1 MPKFTH
7 PHGRDPAGR
16 DGGIPGM
23 RWPMSITYQFDLSHL
38 DPDRTYT
45 FHKRGRVYP
54 IQRHTPATL
63 AAAVSGNRRLDA
75 ARHRITHFVSGVAT
89 SPSDGVVIQAVRTP
103 VTVDGPKGPGTQTY
117 NQLVTFA
124 ISIPGADDPLND
136 AEDLACA
143 LLFLHNNLANLS
155 SQQDFTV
162 PTYILDTCIRPNA
175 GDLAQQL
182 GELVLQGESWI
193 SDPYAVMVSPT
204 QHLLYPSP
212 PTPEAFAKDPLLWR
226 EGRDP
231 LIERLLTTRSQPTDS
246 GSQPGDWVYS
256 QRLNID
262 ALQPALSGSLGA
274 ALAAA
279 KNAEELEGITW
290 NVQSA
295 VASTDYDATPGV
307 PAQRG
312 AAAAD
317 AQAGADDVTWTVTNL
332 SPGSGLS
339 VDASS
344 LKVDMSKDTDNP
356 DYAGQ
361 LTLDCTNH
369 WLRHLSAY
377 VQFLKYS
384 GEGSS
389 QTLVPIDLGASDTEV
404 TKPDPSQPGHEIHY
418 YVNTKWPGD
427 FCNVKDPIWS
437 GMGFI
442 EPDHTKKFLTWVSPT
457 GTICGIPV
465 PAAPTTL
472 TVDYLPKDANVV
484 RIMWGG
490 LGRGPYDQ
498 DVCALGISFTAVFEL
513 ALPMI
518 LLMYDAAT
526 VDSKALTESVWN
538 HKGTMFNLAK
548 TIVTVVMNTK
558 LNAATMIQ
566 QDAEAIGKFLAES
579 LLPDLLQTGCA
590 YGVILLAQIAVGA
603 VVESIPFLDIASLI
617 FNGAITVAQLTQ
629 TIVEVVDSPFVFTTD
644 IARTFDL
651 ALTMNPDEA
660 MHEFPPEAIGG
671 TYQVSIA
678 FSSNA
683 TPAVTTFAM
692 PATTWS
698 DPLQLSFSS
707 LPSGGRIQVSVFMY
721 SPTGWQ
727 AGQGQSAWMDAKGD
741 GTGPNPATRTVSVTV
756 TNNAPPLDQF
766 SVYQFT
772 EKTILSGGSR
782 QWLGTTSVPPA
793 TQPTAT
799 VATDT
804 ELTRLGGVT
813 ISQSAGM
820 LGYSYQTNASQFTV
834 ENVSLLQNPQSAYAA
849 TSGIVVTPALAYQ
862 RTGPYDGSG
871 LNFYLDGNP
880 ATNIGEEA
888 HLRRLSLVW
897 TQSGGSQPPNLNPD
911 PSLSWG
917 RFPFPMDRLAGFN
930 DYVAGISFDVN
941 HSKIFVLQVPSS
953 GQSNETAPK
962 ACMFAGPGTRVGLVS
977 VPRAITFGMQGQ
989 IFVLEQ
995 GTCRIQAFD
1004 TSGNPLPC
1012 FDPTGSG
1019 TKQATMPLANA
1030 TAQTV
1035 WLDVA
1040 VEPQGYLYVL
1050 SYEGLGTS
1058 PDDYH
1063 LDLYRPDGSFL
1074 ARTDDFAAAA
1084 IAVDIIRD
1092 VYSLNYEV
1100 LQGAGTPEPSVSLW
1114 VPPVKA
1120 YRGSILS
1127 ITAPSLVLQETPQ
1140 TILTVTT
1147 DANTIIRL
1155 NGVTATLAD
1164 LKTGVTATAFG
1175 AMSSSGVLFATQ
1187 LFATS

>member
-1 MPKFTH
+1 
-7 PHGRDPAGR
+7 
-16 DGGIPGM
+16 
-23 RWPMSITYQFDLSHL
+23 MSITYQFDLSHL

-45 FHKRGRVYP
+45 LHKRGRVYP
-54 IQRHTPATL
+54 LRRHTRASL
-63 AAAVSGNRRLDA
+63 AEALGDDRRLQA
-75 ARHRITHFVSGVAT
+75 ARQRITHYVSGVAT

-124 ISIPGADDPLND
+124 ISIPGADSPLND

-143 LLFLHNNLANLS
+143 LLFMHNNLANLS
-155 SQQDFTV
+155 AQQDFTV
-162 PTYILDTCIRPNA
+162 PTYILGTCIRPNA

-182 GELVLQGESWI
+182 SELPLQGESWI
-193 SDPYAVMVSPT
+193 SDPYAVMTSAT

-212 PTPEAFAKDPLLWR
+212 PSPDALANDPLLWR

-231 LIERLLTTRSQPTDS
+231 LIERLLRMRNQPTDS

-256 QRLNID
+256 QRLNVD
-262 ALQPALSGSLGA
+262 VLQPALSGSLGA
-274 ALAAA
+274 ALRAA
-279 KNAEELEGITW
+279 KNAEQLEGITW
-290 NVQSA
+290 NTQDA
-295 VASTDYDATPGV
+295 VASSDYAASTEPPRSRRATG
-307 PAQRG
+307 PA
-312 AAAAD
+312 AT
-317 AQAGADDVTWTVTNL
+317 AGADDVTWTVTNL
-332 SPGSGLS
+332 SPGSGLD

-344 LKVDMSKDTDNP
+344 LKVDMTKDTDNP

-361 LTLDCTNH
+361 LTLNCTNN

-404 TKPDPSQPGHEIHY
+404 KVADPSEPGHYIYE

-427 FCNVKDPIWS
+427 FCNVKDPLWS

-472 TVDYLPKDANVV
+472 IVDYMPKDTNVV

-490 LGRGPYDQ
+490 MGRGPYDQ

-518 LLMYDAAT
+518 LLIYDAAT
-526 VDSKALTESVWN
+526 VDSAALTETVWN

-548 TIVTVVMNTK
+548 TIVSVVMNTK
-558 LNAATMIQ
+558 LNADTMIQ
-566 QDAEAIGKFLAES
+566 QDAEAIGKFLAET

-617 FNGAITVAQLTQ
+617 FNGAITVAQLSQ

-651 ALTMNPDEA
+651 TLTIDPDST

-671 TYQVSIA
+671 TYQVAIA
-678 FSSNA
+678 FSTNA
-683 TPAVTTFAM
+683 TPAVTTRQM

-698 DPLQLSFSS
+698 DPLQLSFSE
-707 LPSGGRIQVSVFMY
+707 LPAGGQIQLNVYMY

-727 AGQGQSAWMDAKGD
+727 AGQGQSAWIDAKGD
-741 GTGPNPATRTVSVTV
+741 GTGPNPSTRTVEVTV

-772 EKTILSGGSR
+772 EKTVLEGSSR
-782 QWLGTTSVPPA
+782 QWLGATSVPPA
-793 TQPTAT
+793 TQPVAT
-799 VATDT
+799 VATET
-804 ELTRLGGVT
+804 GLTRLGGLT
-813 ISQSAGM
+813 ISQSTGM
-820 LGYSYQTNASQFTV
+820 LGYSYQTDASRYTV
-834 ENVSLLQNPQSAYAA
+834 ENLSLLQNPQSAHAS
-849 TSGIVVTPALAYQ
+849 SGGLVVTPALAYQ
-862 RTGPYDGSG
+862 RTGPFDGTG
-871 LNFYLDGNP
+871 LNFYLD
-880 ATNIGEEA
+880 ATPSDNQGQEA
-888 HLRRLSLVW
+888 HLRRLELVW
-897 TQSGGSQPPNLNPD
+897 TQAGGSQPPDLNPD
-911 PSLSWG
+911 PALSWG
-917 RFPFPMDRLAGFN
+917 RFPFPMDRLAAFN

-941 HSKIFVLQVPSS
+941 HSKVYVLQVPTT
-953 GQSNETAPK
+953 GQPPSTAPK
-962 ACMFAGPGTRVGLVS
+962 AVMFAGPGTRVGLIS
-977 VPRAITFGMQGQ
+977 VPRALTFGMQGQ

-995 GTCRIQAFD
+995 GTRRIQAFD

-1019 TKQATMPLANA
+1019 TKQATMPLAKA
-1030 TAQTV
+1030 TDHTV

-1050 SYEGLGTS
+1050 SYEGVGAS

-1074 ARTDDFAAAA
+1074 ARTNEFAAAA

-1100 LQGAGTPEPSVSLW
+1100 LDAAAGPEPSISLW
-1114 VPPVKA
+1114 VPPVKS

-1127 ITAPSLVLQETPQ
+1127 VDGASLVLQESPQ
-1140 TILTVTT
+1140 TILTVSTSSDT
-1147 DANTIIRL
+1147 VIRL
-1155 NGVTATLAD
+1155 NDVAATLAD
-1164 LKTGVTATAFG
+1164 LKPGLTLTAFG

>member
-1 MPKFTH
+1 
-7 PHGRDPAGR
+7 
-16 DGGIPGM
+16 
-23 RWPMSITYQFDLSHL
+23 MSISYQFDLSHL

-45 FHKRGRVYP
+45 FHKRGRTYP
-54 IQRHTPATL
+54 IQRHTPASL
-63 AAAVSGNRRLDA
+63 AAAVSGNRRLGA
-75 ARHRITHFVSGVAT
+75 ARDRITHYVADVAT

-103 VTVDGPKGPGTQTY
+103 VAVDGPKGPGTQTY

-124 ISIPGADDPLND
+124 ISVPGADSPLND

-155 SQQDFTV
+155 DQQDFTV
-162 PTYILDTCIRPNA
+162 PRYVLDTCIRPNA
-175 GDLAQQL
+175 GTLAQQL
-182 GELVLQGESWI
+182 IELPIQGDSWI
-193 SDPYAVMVSPT
+193 GDPYAVMLSPT
-204 QHLLYPSP
+204 EHLLYPSP
-212 PTPEAFAKDPLLWR
+212 PAPEAFAKDPLLWR

-231 LIERLLTTRSQPTDS
+231 VIEALLKPRHQTTDS

-256 QRLNID
+256 QRLNVD
-262 ALQPALSGSLGA
+262 LLQPALSGSLGA
-274 ALAAA
+274 ALRAA
-279 KNAEELEGITW
+279 KNAEELEGVTW

-295 VASTDYDATPGV
+295 VASSDYSASTDAPRRHRTSGPAATTT
-307 PAQRG
+307 
-312 AAAAD
+312 
-317 AQAGADDVTWTVTNL
+317 ADDVTWTVTNL
-332 SPGSGLS
+332 SPGSGLD

-344 LKVDMSKDTDNP
+344 LKVDMTKDNDNP

-361 LTLDCTNH
+361 LTLNCTNN

-377 VQFLKYS
+377 VQFLKYQ

-404 TKPDPSQPGHEIHY
+404 KVPDPSQPGHYIYE

-427 FCNVKDPIWS
+427 FCNVKDPLWS

-465 PAAPTTL
+465 SAAATPL
-472 TVDYLPKDANVV
+472 VVDYMPKDTNVV

-526 VDSKALTESVWN
+526 VDSAALTETVWN

-548 TIVTVVMNTK
+548 TIVSVVMNTK
-558 LNAATMIQ
+558 LNADTMIQ

-590 YGVILLAQIAVGA
+590 YGVILLAQIATGA
-603 VVESIPFLDIASLI
+603 VMEAIPFLDIASLI
-617 FNGAITVAQLTQ
+617 FNGAITVAQLSQ

-651 ALTMNPDEA
+651 TLTIDPDQT

-671 TYQVSIA
+671 TYQVAIA
-678 FSSNA
+678 FSTNA
-683 TPAVTTFAM
+683 TPAVTTMQM
-692 PATTWS
+692 PATTRT
-698 DPLQLSFSS
+698 DPLQVSFSD
-707 LPSGGRIQVSVFMY
+707 LPAGGQIRVSVYMY

-727 AGQGQSAWMDAKGD
+727 AGQGQSAWVDAKGD
-741 GTGPNPATRTVSVTV
+741 GTGPHPSTRTMSVTV
-756 TNNAPPLDQF
+756 TNNAPPLDAF

-772 EKTILSGGSR
+772 EKTVLRDGSR

-793 TQPTAT
+793 TQP
-799 VATDT
+799 VATAAT
-804 ELTRLGGVT
+804 ETGLTRLGGLT
-813 ISQSAGM
+813 IGQSTGM
-820 LGYSYQTNASQFTV
+820 LGYSYQTDASRFTV
-834 ENVSLLQNPQSAYAA
+834 ENVSLLQNPQSAYASA
-849 TSGIVVTPALAYQ
+849 GGLVVTPGLAYQ
-862 RTGPYDGSG
+862 RTGPEDGTG
-871 LNFYLDGNP
+871 LNFYLDATP
-880 ATNIGEEA
+880 ASNQGQEA
-888 HLRRLSLVW
+888 HLRRLELVY
-897 TQSGGSQPPNLNPD
+897 TQSGGSRPPDLNPD
-911 PSLSWG
+911 PQASWG
-917 RFPFPMDRLAGFN
+917 RFPFPMDRVAAFN

-941 HSKIFVLQVPSS
+941 HSKIFVLQVPATA
-953 GQSNETAPK
+953 QTPATAPK

-1030 TAQTV
+1030 TDRTV

-1050 SYEGLGTS
+1050 SYEGVGAS

-1074 ARTDDFAAAA
+1074 ARTDEFAAAA

-1100 LQGAGTPEPSVSLW
+1100 LDAPAGPEPSISLW
-1114 VPPVKA
+1114 VPPVKS
-1120 YRGSILS
+1120 YRGSVLS
-1127 ITAPSLVLQETPQ
+1127 ITGDSLVLQETPQ
-1140 TILTVTT
+1140 TILTVSTNSAT
-1147 DANTIIRL
+1147 VIRL
-1155 NGVTATLAD
+1155 NDVPATLAD
-1164 LKTGVTATAFG
+1164 LKPGMTGTAFG
-1175 AMSSSGVLFATQ
+1175 VMSSSGLLFATQ
-1187 LFATS
+1187 LFAKS

>member
-1 MPKFTH
+1 
-7 PHGRDPAGR
+7 
-16 DGGIPGM
+16 
-23 RWPMSITYQFDLSHL
+23 MSITYQFDLSHL

-54 IQRHTPATL
+54 VHKHTRATL
-63 AAAVSGNRRLDA
+63 ADALSADGRVRA
-75 ARHRITHFVSGVAT
+75 ARQRITHYVPGVAT
-89 SPSDGVVIQAVRTP
+89 SPSDGVVIQSVRTP
-103 VTVDGPKGPGTQTY
+103 VAVDGPKGPGTQTY

-124 ISIPGADDPLND
+124 ISIPGADSPLND

-155 SQQDFTV
+155 SQQDFAV
-162 PTYILDTCIRPNA
+162 PSYILDTCIRPNA

-182 GELVLQGESWI
+182 SELPLQGESWI
-193 SDPYAVMVSPT
+193 SDPYAVMTSAT

-212 PTPEAFAKDPLLWR
+212 PTPDAFANDPLLWR

-231 LIERLLTTRSQPTDS
+231 LIENLLRMRKQPTDS

-256 QRLNID
+256 QRLNFD

-274 ALAAA
+274 ALRAA
-279 KNAEELEGITW
+279 KNAEELEGVTW
-290 NVQSA
+290 NVQNA
-295 VASTDYDATPGV
+295 VASSDYGATTAAP
-307 PAQRG
+307 RSRRS
-312 AAAAD
+312 AAAETTDASATDETAATDAD
-317 AQAGADDVTWTVTNL
+317 AVTWTVTNL

-361 LTLDCTNH
+361 LTLACTNN

-377 VQFLKYS
+377 VQFLKYQ

-389 QTLVPIDLGASDTEV
+389 ATLVPIDLGASDTEV
-404 TKPDPSQPGHEIHY
+404 IKPDPTEPGHKIHY

-427 FCNVKDPIWS
+427 FCNVKDPLWS

-442 EPDHTKKFLTWVSPT
+442 EPDHTKKFLNWVSPT

-472 TVDYLPKDANVV
+472 TVDYMPKDANVV

-526 VDSKALTESVWN
+526 VDSVALTESVWN

-548 TIVTVVMNTK
+548 TIVGVVMNTK
-558 LNAATMIQ
+558 LNADTMIQ

-617 FNGAITVAQLTQ
+617 FNGAITVAQLSQ

-651 ALTMNPDEA
+651 VLTLEPDA
-660 MHEFPPEAIGG
+660 TMHEFPPEAIGG
-671 TYQVSIA
+671 TYQVAIA
-678 FSSNA
+678 FSTNA
-683 TPAVTTFAM
+683 TPAVTTLPM
-692 PATTWS
+692 PATTRS
-698 DPLQLSFSS
+698 DPLQVSFTN
-707 LPSGGRIQVSVFMY
+707 LPAGGQIQVSSYCY

-727 AGQGQSAWMDAKGD
+727 AGQGQSAWVDAKGD
-741 GTGPNPATRTVSVTV
+741 GTGPHPSTRTLSVTV
-756 TNNAPPLDQF
+756 TNNAPPLDEF

-772 EKTILSGGSR
+772 EKTVLDGGAR
-782 QWLGTTSVPPA
+782 QWLGTTSEPPA
-793 TQPTAT
+793 TQPVAT
-799 VATDT
+799 VASETG
-804 ELTRLGGVT
+804 LTRLGGLT

-820 LGYSYQTNASQFTV
+820 LGYSYQTDASRFTV

-849 TSGIVVTPALAYQ
+849 AGGIVVTPGLAYQ

-871 LNFYLDGNP
+871 LNFYLDANP
-880 ATNIGEEA
+880 ATNIDQEA
-888 HLRRLSLVW
+888 HLRRLELVW
-897 TQSGGSQPPNLNPD
+897 TQGGGSQPPDLNPD
-911 PSLSWG
+911 PTLSWG
-917 RFPFPMDRLAGFN
+917 RFPFPMDRVAAFN

-941 HSKIFVLQVPSS
+941 HSKVYVLQVPAT
-953 GQSNETAPK
+953 GQSPQTAPK
-962 ACMFAGPGTRVGLVS
+962 AVMFAGPGTRIGLIS
-977 VPRAITFGMQGQ
+977 VPRALTFGMQGQ

-1019 TKQATMPLANA
+1019 TTQAVMPLANA
-1030 TAQTV
+1030 TDQTV

-1050 SYEGLGTS
+1050 SYEGVGAA
-1058 PDDYH
+1058 PEDYH

-1092 VYSLNYEV
+1092 VYTLNYEV
-1100 LQGAGTPEPSVSLW
+1100 LQAADGPEPSVSLW
-1114 VPPVKA
+1114 VPPVKS

-1127 ITAPSLVLQETPQ
+1127 ITGTSLVLQESPQ
-1140 TILTVTT
+1140 TILTVST
-1147 DANTIIRL
+1147 DASTVVRL
-1155 NGVTATLAD
+1155 NDVPTTLAD
-1164 LKTGVTATAFG
+1164 LEPGQSATAFG

>member
-1 MPKFTH
+1 
-7 PHGRDPAGR
+7 
-16 DGGIPGM
+16 
-23 RWPMSITYQFDLSHL
+23 MSVTYQFDLSHL
-38 DPDRTYT
+38 DPDLSYT
-45 FHKRGRVYP
+45 FHKRGRIYP
-54 IQRHTPATL
+54 IRKHTSASLT
-63 AAAVSGNRRLDA
+63 AAVDGDSRLRA
-75 ARHRITHFVSGVAT
+75 ARPRITHFVAEVPTSAT
-89 SPSDGVVIQAVRTP
+89 DGVVIQSVRTA
-103 VTVDGPKGPGTQTY
+103 VVVDGPNGPGTQTY
-117 NQLVTFA
+117 NKLVTFA
-124 ISIPGADDPLND
+124 ISIPGADSPLND

-155 SQQDFTV
+155 SSEDFTV
-162 PTYILDTCIRPNA
+162 PSYILNTCVRPNA

-182 GELVLQGESWI
+182 SELALQGEDWI

-204 QHLLYPSP
+204 EHLLYPSP
-212 PTPEAFAKDPLLWR
+212 PSPEAFARDPLLWR
-226 EGRDP
+226 EDRDP
-231 LIERLLTTRSQPTDS
+231 LIERLLTARATPTDS

-274 ALAAA
+274 ALRAA

-290 NVQSA
+290 NVQPA
-295 VASTDYDATPGV
+295 VAASDYGATAGNPPPRAAANVATPS
-307 PAQRG
+307 
-312 AAAAD
+312 AD
-317 AQAGADDVTWTVTNL
+317 TGDVTWTVTDL
-332 SPGSGLS
+332 SPGSGLT

-344 LKVDMSKDTDNP
+344 LHVDMGKDTDNP

-361 LTLDCTNH
+361 LTLDSTNH

-377 VQFLKYS
+377 VQFLKYQ
-384 GEGSS
+384 GEGDT

-404 TKPDPSQPGHEIHY
+404 TKPDPTEPGHTIHY

-427 FCNVKDPIWS
+427 FCNIKDPLWS

-442 EPDHTKKFLTWVSPT
+442 EPSHDKKFLTWVSPT

-472 TVDYLPKDANVV
+472 TVDYIPKDANVI

-526 VDSKALTESVWN
+526 VDSAALTSSVWN

-548 TIVTVVMNTK
+548 TVVGVVMNTK
-558 LNAATMIQ
+558 LNTATMIQ

-617 FNGAITVAQLTQ
+617 FNGAITAAQLSQ

-644 IARTFDL
+644 IARTF
-651 ALTMNPDEA
+651 ALTLTIDPDAA

-683 TPAVTTFAM
+683 TPAITTLSM

-698 DPLQLSFSS
+698 EPLPVSFTS
-707 LPSGGRIQVSVFMY
+707 LPAGGRIQVSVFMY

-727 AGQGQSAWMDAKGD
+727 AGQGQTDWLDAKGD
-741 GTGPNPATRTVSVTV
+741 GTGPNPATKAVSVTV

-766 SVYQFT
+766 SVYEFT
-772 EKTILSGGSR
+772 EKTVLGNGSR

-799 VATDT
+799 VATET
-804 ELTRLGGVT
+804 ELTKLGGLT

-820 LGYSYQTNASQFTV
+820 LGYSYQTNASQYTV

-849 TSGIVVTPALAYQ
+849 ASGMVVTPALAYQ

-871 LNFYLDGNP
+871 LNFYLDANP
-880 ATNIGEEA
+880 ATNPDQEA
-888 HLRRLSLVW
+888 HLRRLQLVW
-897 TQSGGSQPPNLNPD
+897 TPSGRSQPPSFDPD

-941 HSKIFVLQVPSS
+941 HSKIYVLQVPTS
-953 GQSNETAPK
+953 GQPVGTAPK
-962 ACMFAGPGTRVGLVS
+962 ATMLAGPGTRAGLIS

-1004 TSGNPLPC
+1004 TSGNPLSC

-1019 TKQATMPLANA
+1019 SKQPTMPLANA
-1030 TAQTV
+1030 TSRTV

-1050 SYEGLGTS
+1050 SYES
-1058 PDDYH
+1058 PGAAPEDYH

-1092 VYSLNYEV
+1092 VYSLNYEQ
-1100 LQGAGTPEPSVSLW
+1100 LQGAETPEPSISLW

-1127 ITAPSLVLQETPQ
+1127 ISGTSLVLQETPQ
-1140 TILTVTT
+1140 TILTVNT
-1147 DANTIIRL
+1147 DAQTIIRL
-1155 NGVTATLAD
+1155 NDVASTVAE
-1164 LKTGVTATAFG
+1164 LKPGYTVTAFG
-1175 AMSSSGVLFATQ
+1175 AISSTGVLFATQ